1 MNTQTISKD
10 SGIGSSLFIGS
21 QERTNFLWENLIIE
35 RSISVN
41 WIYKIYKNSILNDL
55 LNVLSSPAE

>member
-1 MNTQTISKD
+1 VNTQTISGD
-10 SGIGSSLFIGS
+10 STLEGDLFSGSRW
-21 QERTNFLWENLIIE
+21 RTDFLWENLIIE

-41 WIYKIYKNSILNDL
+41 WIYKIYKKSILKDL